1 MLGRVNLCVLAAWMA
16 LTTGDAFGQY
26 GPPPGGAY
34 QPYGEPT
41 GWTLPPAGW
50 MAAHGNPGASEEYCP
65 PDVDPR
71 IVNELLPADRGFGW
85 DTDSRLHDALN
96 STSNG
101 MWFRL
106 EYTHTFIDNPGR
118 ALLGGPLAA
127 VPDPRIPFDVFAAPV
142 PGQVAVARVLDV
154 SSVDFDNINGIRG
167 TFGIPF
173 RLGSFEA
180 VFWGTEK
187 STDVITTDEIP
198 ATNPLQD
205 VDVIVTSLR
214 NGGAPGSTVI
224 FYDDSFRAPYTA
236 QVFSAEANFY
246 YNYRNPRLGL
256 RILPVLGFRHTDYDE
271 SLLQRGTFTNISGV
285 AAGSI
290 LNDPLVRKIDS
301 WVDNNTYGVQT
312 GLRSE
317 FVHQH
322 FTLGVEPRLT
332 LGVNHYEATV
342 RTEDL
347 RDSPFPPIQ
356 DDGVVTTNITRDL
369 FSTIFDLQLYA
380 KVHLNEFVNLRVGYS
395 YTWLGNISRAHSNI
409 YYNDNGTAFPP
420 AVVVRSNEDNLWMSS
435 FTIGGEIILP

>member
-1 MLGRVNLCVLAAWMA
+1 
-16 LTTGDAFGQY
+16 
-26 GPPPGGAY
+26 
-34 QPYGEPT
+34 
-41 GWTLPPAGW
+41 
-50 MAAHGNPGASEEYCP
+50 
-65 PDVDPR
+65 
-71 IVNELLPADRGFGW
+71 
-85 DTDSRLHDALN
+85 
-96 STSNG
+96 
-101 MWFRL
+101 
-106 EYTHTFIDNPGR
+106 
-118 ALLGGPLAA
+118 
-127 VPDPRIPFDVFAAPV
+127 
-142 PGQVAVARVLDV
+142 
-154 SSVDFDNINGIRG
+154 
-167 TFGIPF
+167 
-173 RLGSFEA
+173 
-180 VFWGTEK
+180 
-187 STDVITTDEIP
+187 
-198 ATNPLQD
+198 
-205 VDVIVTSLR
+205 
-214 NGGAPGSTVI
+214 
-224 FYDDSFRAPYTA
+224 
-236 QVFSAEANFY
+236 
-246 YNYRNPRLGL
+246 
-256 RILPVLGFRHTDYDE
+256 
-271 SLLQRGTFTNISGV
+271 V